1 MDERDLVASLLLQV
15 GWAVA
20 LVHFQLRLTR
30 TVMVPIEL
38 HTIETDL
45 VASLLLQVGWAV
57 ALVHF

>member
-1 MDERDLVASLLLQV
+1 MAPLLLQV
-15 GWAVA
+15 GGAVA

>member
-1 MDERDLVASLLLQV
+1 MASLLLQV
-15 GWAVA
+15 GRAVA
-20 LVHFQLRLTR
+20 LIHFQLHLTR